1 MLSRENN
8 ELLTRV
14 GPGTPMGNLMRQYW
28 VPALLSTELPRP
40 DSDPVRVLL
49 LGERLIAFRDTAG
62 KVGLLPHNC
71 PHRGASLFFG
81 RNEEHGL
88 RCVYHGW
95 KFDVSGRCVDM
106 PNEPPESNF
115 KDKVRARAYPCVEA
129 AGIVWA
135 YMGPRSEP
143 PPMPGFE
150 WLGAP
155 DEEQD
160 VSAAQVE
167 CNWLQTLEG
176 DVDTSHFGFLHVGHA
191 KPEDAPEDSFL
202 QYVIEDRAPRYKV
215 LDTDFGVMYGAYRP
229 IRSHADSLYWRI
241 AHFMFPF
248 YTMVGVGVLGDKVS
262 VAARVPMDDT
272 HTLVMLSRLKRNYTS
287 SKADGLGITQRTFD
301 GRRFLPTTADWYG
314 RFREEPGLRNDFFID
329 RELQRSGASYTGID
343 GVPVED
349 RAVTE
354 SMGPILDR
362 TVEHLGSAD
371 TMVIR
376 VRRRLMAA
384 VRALDEKGVVPPGVD
399 HPLVYQQRS
408 GGVVLPKD
416 ADWVEATEHL
426 RRAGVD
432 HADLN
437 PSTAGGG

>member
-1 MLSRENN
+1 MLSPENN

-14 GPGTPMGNLMRQYW
+14 GPGTPMGDLMRQYW

-40 DSDPVRVLL
+40 DSDPVRVML

-81 RNEEHGL
+81 RNEEYGL

-129 AGIVWA
+129 AGLVWA

-155 DEEQD
+155 EEEQD

-229 IRSHADSLYWRI
+229 VRSHPGSLYWRI

-272 HTLVMLSRLKRNYTS
+272 HTLVLLSRLKRNYTS
-287 SKADGLGITQRTFD
+287 ARADGLGITQRTFD
-301 GRRFLPTTADWYG
+301 GRRFLPTTTDWYG
-314 RFREEPGLRNDFFID
+314 RFREEPDLRNDFLID
-329 RELQRSGASYTGID
+329 RELQRSGASFTGID

-371 TMVIR
+371 AMVIR
-376 VRRRLMAA
+376 VRRRLLAA
-384 VRALDEKGVVPPGVD
+384 VRALDERSVTPPGVD
-399 HPLVYQQRS
+399 DPLVYRQRS
-408 GGVVLPKD
+408 GGVVLPED

-432 HADLN
+432 HDDLN
-437 PSTAGGG
+437 PVSAGGG